1 MIAQHVVGVHFN
13 RINFVMTV
21 LSFIFQSDSPA
32 DSDLS
37 ALDHYLLVSMIFV
50 FGTLVEFAL
59 VLFLNRKFSYLE
71 NSIDDHVDKVKN
83 ETNRSG
89 RISSN
94 DGKEEKLKTVE
105 AKIKPW
111 NPSGWRSDIKSMN
124 AESEERKIFR
134 QIRVTNNIDFISFF
148 LFNLSYLF
156 FNIIYWAKYV
166 K

>member
-1 MIAQHVVGVHFN
+1 
-13 RINFVMTV
+13 MTV

-71 NSIDDHVDKVKN
+71 NSIDHSVDKGKDEIN
-83 ETNRSG
+83 HSG
-89 RISSN
+89 KISSN
-94 DGKEEKLKTVE
+94 DGKEEKLKKLE

-111 NPSGWRSDIKSMN
+111 DPAAWRSDIKFIK
-124 AESEERKIFR
+124 AESDNMKIFR

-156 FNIIYWAKYV
+156 FNIVYWAKYV

>member
-1 MIAQHVVGVHFN
+1 MKSI
-13 RINFVMTV
+13 MTV

-71 NSIDDHVDKVKN
+71 NSIDNPVDKGKDK
-83 ETNRSG
+83 TNHSG
-89 RISSN
+89 KISSN
-94 DGKEEKLKTVE
+94 DGKEHKVKTVE
-105 AKIKPW
+105 TEIKPW
-111 NPSGWRSDIKSMN
+111 NPSGWRLDIKSMN
-124 AESEERKIFR
+124 TESDKMKIFR
-134 QIRVTNNIDFISFF
+134 QIRVTNKIDLISFF